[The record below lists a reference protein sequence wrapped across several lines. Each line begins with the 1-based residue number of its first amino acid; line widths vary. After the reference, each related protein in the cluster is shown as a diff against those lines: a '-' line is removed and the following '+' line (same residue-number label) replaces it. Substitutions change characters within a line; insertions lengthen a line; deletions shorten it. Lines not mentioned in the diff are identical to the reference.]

1 LNLLTDP
8 IFRAETTSG
17 PNVLSLP
24 ELLAQLGTDHLE
36 RLVGLQRH
44 QHDAFHVFLCYLAGA
59 VLARR
64 GISNPVQSAEF
75 WREGL
80 LELSGD
86 LWGWE
91 LSVDDLEKPGFMQ
104 VPLPAGSRPN
114 SEAASPD
121 ALDVLQTAK
130 NHDVKQARALQA
142 SIDSW
147 VYSLI
152 SLQTM
157 SGFLGRGNQGISRMN
172 SGFGNRPIVE
182 LMRSRALGQ
191 RWRDAVER
199 LLLHRDQVLSE
210 PFGYDP
216 RGLVLL
222 WLEPWDGQSPLA
234 LSQLDPFY
242 IEVCRRVR
250 LVWKNGRIIKAHL
263 YSADKPRIAAKELNG
278 VVGDPWLPV
287 DLKGVQKGDAKALT
301 FPPVG
306 ITADH
311 MRRLIFH
318 DEVKLSALQRPLTH
332 WRGSLLF
339 SVSVLVR
346 GQGVTDGFHHWE
358 VRIPQEKV
366 PSLFGG
372 ASRRKS
378 LDDLSKTA
386 IEYAGI
392 MQNRVLKPAVFAHI
406 LGAPDR
412 LRLDDD
418 FSTAAWTGVVRDFEL
433 RWSADYFPWL
443 WSVPE
448 PFDEDQ
454 ELDRWTSFLHRHALA
469 VLERAEAALPGYSG
483 RRYLV
488 KTTVRN
494 VFWGAFY
501 KNFDTR
507 GSYSEHSSRS

>member
-1 LNLLTDP
+1 MNLLTDP

-64 GISNPVQSAEF
+64 GISHPVQSAEF

-172 SGFGNRPIVE
+172 SGFG
-182 LMRSRALGQ
+182 
-191 RWRDAVER
+191 
-199 LLLHRDQVLSE
+199 
-210 PFGYDP
+210 F
-216 RGLVLL
+216 
-222 WLEPWDGQSPLA
+222 SP
-234 LSQLDPFY
+234 
-242 IEVCRRVR
+242 
-250 LVWKNGRIIKAHL
+250 H
-263 YSADKPRIAAKELNG
+263 
-278 VVGDPWLPV
+278 
-287 DLKGVQKGDAKALT
+287 
-301 FPPVG
+301 
-306 ITADH
+306 
-311 MRRLIFH
+311 
-318 DEVKLSALQRPLTH
+318 
-332 WRGSLLF
+332 
-339 SVSVLVR
+339 
-346 GQGVTDGFHHWE
+346 
-358 VRIPQEKV
+358 
-366 PSLFGG
+366 
-372 ASRRKS
+372 
-378 LDDLSKTA
+378 
-386 IEYAGI
+386 
-392 MQNRVLKPAVFAHI
+392 
-406 LGAPDR
+406 
-412 LRLDDD
+412 
-418 FSTAAWTGVVRDFEL
+418 
-433 RWSADYFPWL
+433 
-443 WSVPE
+443 
-448 PFDEDQ
+448 
-454 ELDRWTSFLHRHALA
+454 
-469 VLERAEAALPGYSG
+469 
-483 RRYLV
+483 
-488 KTTVRN
+488 
-494 VFWGAFY
+494 
-501 KNFDTR
+501 TR
-507 GSYSEHSSRS
+507 GSTAHLHST